1 MGTDVARVYDN
12 STREE
17 RARETRRRI
26 VATAEE
32 MVLAGGYAAMTV
44 ADLAARAGVSPQTVY
59 NSVGGKAEVVKAAYD
74 LLLVGDD
81 EPVVMVERPAYLA
94 LVDAPDPDAFV
105 RAYAALSRGVYQ
117 RVGRFLGVL
126 LEHGPGGDAG
136 LEEFVATIDR
146 ERRVGAT
153 GAVTLFRD
161 RFGLARG
168 ATLPRVVDVVWTLN
182 APELHR
188 RLVLACGWSDLAYER
203 WLAEHLALVLRPPG

>member
-1 MGTDVARVYDN
+1 MGTGVARAYDN
-12 STREE
+12 STREQ

-32 MVLAGGYAAMTV
+32 MVLEGGYAAMTV
-44 ADLAARAGVSPQTVY
+44 AELAARAGVSPQTVY

-74 LLLVGDD
+74 VLMVGDD
-81 EPVVMVERPAYLA
+81 EPVVMVERPAYRA
-94 LVDAPDPDAFV
+94 LVDAPDADAFV

-136 LEEFVATIDR
+136 LEEFVATIDH
-146 ERRVGAT
+146 ERRLGAA
-153 GAVTLFRD
+153 GAVALFRD

-168 ATLPRVVDVVWTLN
+168 TTQPRVVDAVWTLN

-188 RLVLACGWSDLAYER
+188 RLVLASGWSDRAYER
-203 WLAEHLALVLRPPG
+203 WLAEHLALVLRPAG